1 MFVTYPR
8 VQILSAWASRAD
20 PAAPE
25 PRCPQDW
32 LTATTPTHPAKA
44 SSPAHPA
51 KALVTSASLPDW
63 IIRVD
68 AASARHVRDRIR
80 KPLGEAFLLRVV
92 MRAESL
98 VSDVRARD
106 QVVLGGG

>member
-1 MFVTYPR
+1 M
-8 VQILSAWASRAD
+8 
-20 PAAPE
+20 
-25 PRCPQDW
+25 
-32 LTATTPTHPAKA
+32 
-44 SSPAHPA
+44 
-51 KALVTSASLPDW
+51 SLPDW

-106 QVVLGGG
+106 QVVLGRRDRKELTESFSMFLDEAGRPLAVRSGTIMFRPQKSS